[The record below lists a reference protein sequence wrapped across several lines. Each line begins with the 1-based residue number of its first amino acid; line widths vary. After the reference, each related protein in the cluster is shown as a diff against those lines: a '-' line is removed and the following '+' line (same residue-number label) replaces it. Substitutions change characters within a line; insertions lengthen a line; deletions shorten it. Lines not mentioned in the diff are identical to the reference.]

1 MDRFFKEDCRF
12 LKRGFYKKELETS
25 QNQIEVGHLL
35 KALKLILFS
44 WVSILDLMKLYLN
57 RVLKKKIYRSFN
69 LDQQSLEFNSSKI
82 DRILSKNFEETEGIY
97 GVDKFRSNKGLMDLS
112 LEDLVSL
119 LDLRDVKLFSFL
131 NGVFLSNQSPSKR
144 INLELNGQRF
154 RFKFEISHK
163 NLILMTKSKR
173 KDEYIKLGFKFI
185 KKKMISN
192 YKDRELSVNSHLL
205 PYKEIKA
212 SFFKNVLRNKKSL
225 IRIFDKAEPTKK
237 DFKLMNSTHFVKEK
251 IEEMILESL
260 QRDLIL
266 EKVVGPSD
274 KMMRDDVSA
283 FEFLKIFFGSQQR
296 KSLSL
301 QDTITCFDF
310 MLVCFKMSD

>member
-1 MDRFFKEDCRF
+1 MEDR
-12 LKRGFYKKELETS
+12 

-57 RVLKKKIYRSFN
+57 RVLKKKIYSSFN
-69 LDQQSLEFNSSKI
+69 LDQQSVAFNSKKI
-82 DRILSKNFEETEGIY
+82 DRILSNNFEETDCIF
-97 GVDKFRSNKGLMDLS
+97 GVDKFRSNKGLMNLS
-112 LEDLVSL
+112 LESLVSL

-131 NGVFLSNQSPSKR
+131 NGVFLSNQCPSKK

-154 RFKFEISHK
+154 RFKFEVSHK
-163 NLILMTKSKR
+163 NLILMTKNKR

-192 YKDRELSVNSHLL
+192 YKDREISVDSHL
-205 PYKEIKA
+205 PTYKEIKS
-212 SFFKNVLRNKKSL
+212 SFFENVLQSNKTL
-225 IRIFDKAEPTKK
+225 IRIFEKAEPTKK
-237 DFKLMNSTHFVKEK
+237 DFKLINSTRFLKEK
-251 IEEMILESL
+251 IENLILGTL

-301 QDTITCFDF
+301 QDAVTCFDF
-310 MLVCFKMSD
+310 MLVCFKMSV